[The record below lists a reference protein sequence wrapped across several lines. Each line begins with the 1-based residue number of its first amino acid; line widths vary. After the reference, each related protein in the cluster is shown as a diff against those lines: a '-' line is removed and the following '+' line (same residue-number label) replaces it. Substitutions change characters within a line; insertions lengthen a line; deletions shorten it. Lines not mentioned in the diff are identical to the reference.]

1 MLPGCSRENPFPSIQ
16 IWILCYSSFLAV
28 TQAQHTD
35 LYLQKKKKK
44 AENVCRGNT
53 PKVTRCDAVSPLIMQ
68 EEV

>member
-35 LYLQKKKKK
+35 LYLHKK

-53 PKVTRCDAVSPLIMQ
+53 PKVTRRDAVSPLIMQ